1 MEMLSI
7 EVADENDNLHTF
19 SIEQAFKEAVGNSC
33 IMEPFKEEKI
43 RYDMQKAFL
52 EYISSLVSRNLYD
65 YLYSLDI
72 RKLKIVK
79 ENPEYLSKNLLYADI
94 TKKTVD
100 ESFLQKVMLLP
111 KNRLFDNSV
120 KNRGRFHLFST
131 VDFTHG
137 DFEKVC
143 KDAIDDYNHH
153 AEQILKELDE
163 EDPLAK
169 YEFSPVF
176 QERILDEG
184 YDGVGEKRYNDAMF
198 SGFFKKKAEL
208 TDDEKY
214 MLGNY
219 SSRKYV
225 TGIMSGGFL

>member
-1 MEMLSI
+1 MKMLTVN
-7 EVADENDNLHTF
+7 VADENGNLHTF
-19 SIEQAFKEAVGNSC
+19 SIEQAFKEAIGNSC

-120 KNRGRFHLFST
+120 KNPGRFHLFST

-143 KDAIDDYNHH
+143 RDAIDDYDNH

-184 YDGVGEKRYNDAMF
+184 YDGVGEKRYNDTMF
-198 SGFFKKKAEL
+198 SGFFKKKGEL